1 MKRETVSLL
10 SAVII
15 GLSLIA
21 AAFLLR
27 EPAGGTALL
36 SVPSAWIPGQA
47 NVMNEEEAAVYLNM
61 TAEQLQEIIAYD
73 ENVAKTISSYDDSY
87 FLPYGV
93 LNGERFYL
101 KTRLDD
107 WLNTITMS
115 GNYRDL
121 PGQRD
126 SE

>member
-1 MKRETVSLL
+1 MKKEAVSLM
-10 SAVII
+10 SAAII

-27 EPAGGTALL
+27 EPAGGTVPL
-36 SVPSAWIPGQA
+36 SAPSVWGPGQA
-47 NVMNEEEAAVYLNM
+47 NIMDEEQAAAYLNM

-93 LNGERFYL
+93 LDGERFYL
-101 KTRLDD
+101 KTRLDE
-107 WLNTITMS
+107 WLNIIT
-115 GNYRDL
+115 GYGDYRDWQ
-121 PGQRD
+121 GQR
-126 SE
+126 E

>member
-1 MKRETVSLL
+1 MKKEAVSLM
-10 SAVII
+10 SAAII

-27 EPAGGTALL
+27 EPAGGTEPL
-36 SVPSAWIPGQA
+36 SVPSARVSGQA
-47 NVMNEEEAAVYLNM
+47 NVMDEEQAAAYLNM
-61 TAEQLQEIIAYD
+61 TAEQLQGIIAYD
-73 ENVAKTISSYDDSY
+73 ENVAQTISSYDDSY

-107 WLNTITMS
+107 WLNIIT
-115 GNYRDL
+115 GYGDYRDR
-121 PGQRD
+121 PGQR
-126 SE
+126 E